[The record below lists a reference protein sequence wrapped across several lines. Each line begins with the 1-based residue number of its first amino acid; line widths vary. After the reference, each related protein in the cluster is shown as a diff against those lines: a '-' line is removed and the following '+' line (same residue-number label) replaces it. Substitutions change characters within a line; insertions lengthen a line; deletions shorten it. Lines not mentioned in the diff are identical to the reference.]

1 MEDSTNL
8 LPISQNPSSLLTYIC
23 ANEISIRNHLYIISM
38 CINHSE
44 QPQTDIKVEAKENAD
59 QWKSSFD
66 AAGINIKFLFR
77 ILIFDFLSNSY

>member
-8 LPISQNPSSLLTYIC
+8 LPISQNPSSLLTYIS

-44 QPQTDIKVEAKENAD
+44 QPQLDIKVESKESAD

-66 AAGINIKFLFR
+66 VAGINTSVFF
-77 ILIFDFLSNSY
+77 

>member
-1 MEDSTNL
+1 MGDSTNL
-8 LPISQNPSSLLTYIC
+8 LPISQNPSPSLTHIC

-44 QPQTDIKVEAKENAD
+44 QPQIDIKVEAKESAD

-66 AAGINIKFLFR
+66 AAGINISFVFLN
-77 ILIFDFLSNSY
+77 INL

>member
-8 LPISQNPSSLLTYIC
+8 PQISPKDPSSLLTYIC
-23 ANEISIRNHLYIISM
+23 ANEISIHNHPYIISM

-44 QPQTDIKVEAKENAD
+44 QPQIDVKVESKETAD

-66 AAGINIKFLFR
+66 VTGN
-77 ILIFDFLSNSY
+77 LSFFSF